1 MEEEVKQNKITVE
14 VKKTEHDNGNIDV
27 QIITTKL
34 EIIGN
39 PDTYSD
45 APNQENQ

>member
-1 MEEEVKQNKITVE
+1 MEEETKQEEATVK
-14 VKKTEHDNGNIDV
+14 VKKTKHENGNIDV
-27 QIITTKL
+27 QIIATKL